1 MGDIYVSGIIFPN
14 FPINIVHKGMDVC
27 KPRGRDCIEKNS
39 AETFNCSTT
48 CVGIYADVQWVGNII
63 EEKTDEDFKED
74 IGSDMRAKDREY
86 VLEKMQR
93 RLTELERRVD
103 KVFEEGSVG
112 EKGEEMD
119 KEKYKLLVAEY
130 KKLKSKNV
138 KHFRFASATTERTF
152 GELFLLYEH

>member
-1 MGDIYVSGIIFPN
+1 MGDICVSGIIFPN
-14 FPINIVHKGMDVC
+14 FPINIVHKGMEVC
-27 KPRGRDCIEKNS
+27 NPRGRDCIEKNS

-74 IGSDMRAKDREY
+74 IGSDRDD

-93 RLTELERRVD
+93 RLAELERKME
-103 KVFEEGSVG
+103 KVFEEGAIG

-119 KEKYKLLVAEY
+119 KEKYKSLVAEY
-130 KKLKSKNV
+130 RKLKSKNV
-138 KHFRFASATTERTF
+138 KHFRFSSVRTSSAF
-152 GELFLLYEH
+152 GEFVLLF